1 LLATGSP
8 NPVLLRID
16 AQAGHGIGSTRTQTD
31 ALTADGI
38 AFVKWRSGEA
48 GWLPRA
54 SARTQK

>member
-1 LLATGSP
+1 
-8 NPVLLRID
+8 LRID